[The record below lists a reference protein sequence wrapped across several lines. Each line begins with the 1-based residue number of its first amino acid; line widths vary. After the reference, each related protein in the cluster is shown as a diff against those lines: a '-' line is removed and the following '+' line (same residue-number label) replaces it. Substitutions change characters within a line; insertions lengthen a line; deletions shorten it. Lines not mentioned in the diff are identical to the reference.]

1 MTQTIDLAIMR
12 QLPPEYWEA
21 AERARLSVTPDPSM
35 SPRLYYREMIWA
47 AFRELV
53 LNTPRPMVDHSDW
66 EQTG

>member
-35 SPRLYYREMIWA
+35 SLRRYYRELIWA